1 MNPATLIEKR
11 FFSSAR
17 TLGIRS
23 LRAAL
28 AAGIA
33 VASSLAPTARGDSTF
48 LLEIDSEQSAITQN
62 CLSGC
67 GQGEPGRGPFFIEGQ
82 FELTVRDHDLGF
94 GNVDLVDVS
103 VETEA
108 LDPAFAFP
116 EIDAALEGEELTGDA
131 DPCEWP
137 GSGIEHGTCS
147 SAGHFDQFAGTFDG
161 SFLEITGIDYQ
172 TLHNKPSYSYT
183 IVANVVPEPS
193 STGLGAMAL
202 FVLISLRRHRS
213 EIPSP

>member
-1 MNPATLIEKR
+1 MKPATLIEKR
-11 FFSSAR
+11 FLSSAR
-17 TLGIRS
+17 ALGARS

-28 AAGIA
+28 AVGIA
-33 VASSLAPTARGDSTF
+33 VASSPARADSTF
-48 LLEIDSEQSAITQN
+48 LLEIDSDQSAITQN

-108 LDPAFAFP
+108 LDPAFTFP
-116 EIDAALEGEELTGDA
+116 AIDAALDGVNLTGDA
-131 DPCEWP
+131 DYCSWP
-137 GSGIEHGTCS
+137 GSGSGTCIS
-147 SAGHFDQFAGTFDG
+147 SGRFDRFSGTFDG
-161 SFLEITGIDYQ
+161 SFLQVTGIDYQ

-183 IVANVVPEPS
+183 IVANLVPEPS

-202 FVLISLRRHRS
+202 FVLISLRRHRGKIS
-213 EIPSP
+213 SA

>member
-1 MNPATLIEKR
+1 MNPATPIERLTFSRARALGVR
-11 FFSSAR
+11 F
-17 TLGIRS
+17 
-23 LRAAL
+23 LRWAL
-28 AAGIA
+28 VAGITFA
-33 VASSLAPTARGDSTF
+33 LPASADSVF
-48 LLEIDSEQSAITQN
+48 LLEIDSDQSEITQN

-116 EIDAALEGEELTGDA
+116 AIDAALEGEELTGDA

-137 GSGIEHGTCS
+137 GSGTCTS
-147 SAGHFDQFAGTFDG
+147 IGHLDSFSGTFDG
-161 SFLEITGIDYQ
+161 SFLQVTGIDYQ

-183 IVANVVPEPS
+183 IVANLVPEPS

-202 FVLISLRRHRS
+202 FALISLRRHRGKIS
-213 EIPSP
+213 SA